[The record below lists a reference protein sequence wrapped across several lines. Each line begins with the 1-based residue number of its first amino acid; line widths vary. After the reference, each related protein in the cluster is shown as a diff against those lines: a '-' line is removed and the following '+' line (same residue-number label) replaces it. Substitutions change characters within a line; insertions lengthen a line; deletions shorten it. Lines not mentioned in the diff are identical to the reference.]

1 MTGFYVNI
9 ILKLKMSCLLSITY
23 VAIRNL
29 LNVKSH
35 KCILCVLNLNFI
47 TATSLRKSVL
57 SLFVIPVALCNKI
70 LALCNTYRTF

>member
-9 ILKLKMSCLLSITY
+9 ILKLKITY

-35 KCILCVLNLNFI
+35 KYILCVLNLNFI
-47 TATSLRKSVL
+47 TATSLKKGEMSHL
-57 SLFVIPVALCNKI
+57 VIIV
-70 LALCNTYRTF
+70 ALCNTYRTL

>member
-9 ILKLKMSCLLSITY
+9 ILELKMYCLLSIIY

-35 KCILCVLNLNFI
+35 KYILFLLNLNFI
-47 TATSLRKSVL
+47 TATSLKKGVL
-57 SLFVIPVALCNKI
+57 SHFVIIVALG
-70 LALCNTYRTF
+70 NTCRTL